1 MDRCLRANAG
11 SSPRVRRAR
20 CRASESLGVNEIA
33 EECAVEE
40 ITRTRRRPA
49 TLAERIF
56 RPRVAQS
63 GIGWGEMEICQ
74 GKSGARRACGV
85 FQRVEI
91 SRRNFYAGLSDGTF
105 VMCALAFCSGAL

>member
-1 MDRCLRANAG
+1 MDRRLRADAG
-11 SSPRVRRAR
+11 SSSCIRRAR
-20 CRASESLGVNEIA
+20 CKASESLRVNEIA

-63 GIGWGEMEICQ
+63 GIGWGEMEIRQ
-74 GKSGARRACGV
+74 GKSGASRACGV
-85 FQRVEI
+85 LQRVEI
-91 SRRNFYAGLSDGTF
+91 SRRNFYAGLLLGTI
-105 VMCALAFCSGAL
+105 VICELAFCSGI